1 MWKVVLTK
9 QANKD
14 AKKLTAAGL
23 KSQTEALLA
32 ILAENPY
39 QPPSEKLKGDLS
51 GYYSRRITAITDQT
65 NHKKNLKAL
74 LCNAFKFFL
83 GLGLSAKRCNIQH
96 RLVYQIMSDEKVVK
110 VLRMWSHYE

>member
-1 MWKVVLTK
+1 MVMWKVVLTK

-23 KSQTEALLA
+23 KSQTETLLA
-32 ILAENPY
+32 ILAKNPY

-51 GYYSRRITAITDQT
+51 GYYSRRI
-65 NHKKNLKAL
+65 
-74 LCNAFKFFL
+74 
-83 GLGLSAKRCNIQH
+83 NIQH
-96 RLVYQIMSDEKVVK
+96 RLIYQIIPDERIVK

>member
-1 MWKVVLTK
+1 MVMWKVVLTK

-23 KSQTEALLA
+23 KSQAETLLA

-51 GYYSRRITAITDQT
+51 GYYSRRI
-65 NHKKNLKAL
+65 
-74 LCNAFKFFL
+74 
-83 GLGLSAKRCNIQH
+83 NIQH
-96 RLVYQIMSDEKVVK
+96 RLIYQIIPDERIVK

>member
-51 GYYSRRITAITDQT
+51 GYYSRRI
-65 NHKKNLKAL
+65 
-74 LCNAFKFFL
+74 
-83 GLGLSAKRCNIQH
+83 NIQH
-96 RLVYQIMSDEKVVK
+96 RLVYQIMPDEKVVK

>member
-9 QANKD
+9 QANRD
-14 AKKLTAAGL
+14 AKKLTATGL

-32 ILAENPY
+32 ILAENPC

-51 GYYSRRITAITDQT
+51 GYYSRRI
-65 NHKKNLKAL
+65 
-74 LCNAFKFFL
+74 
-83 GLGLSAKRCNIQH
+83 NIQH
-96 RLVYQIMSDEKVVK
+96 RLIYQIMLDEKIVK

>member
-1 MWKVVLTK
+1 MVMWKVVLTK

-23 KSQTEALLA
+23 KAQAETLLA

-51 GYYSRRITAITDQT
+51 GYYSRRI
-65 NHKKNLKAL
+65 
-74 LCNAFKFFL
+74 
-83 GLGLSAKRCNIQH
+83 NIQH
-96 RLVYQIMSDEKVVK
+96 RLIYQIIPDERIVK